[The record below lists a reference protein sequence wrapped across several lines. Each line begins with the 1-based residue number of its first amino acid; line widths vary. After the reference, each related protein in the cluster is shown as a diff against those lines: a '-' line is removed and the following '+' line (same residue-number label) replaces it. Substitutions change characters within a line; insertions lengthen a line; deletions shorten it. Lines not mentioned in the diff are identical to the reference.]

1 MSDIVDSNEINLSQN
16 IQIKTQILDK
26 IRESQKEIN
35 EFYDFYSRVLVKEG
49 NLTGSDEQAN
59 MGRFM
64 SYQSYSDN
72 IFEEIKKRINS
83 FSENELDLRFLG
95 LLNSSFSGI
104 ILPYKNSEDHL
115 NLNKNIDRV
124 PVRLEAAKSFLFD
137 YLYNY
142 KNLHVLIFE
151 NFKEMLQEAEGE
163 LIKFKQ
169 VKNVIE
175 NQKAE
180 AFYSRAEGEYILK
193 HENNRKYFFGT
204 LAITVTISILLIIFK
219 NCFDLSDYDYW
230 FMKASTII
238 VGVTLISYFLKQS
251 THYQKLSDQC
261 KLTSLELEAFPS
273 FTASLNGNDISDI
286 RKDLALKYFGRE
298 MDGSIHKDVSNLV
311 TDQMKST
318 TEMVKAVT
326 EVIKK

>member
-1 MSDIVDSNEINLSQN
+1 MSDNVDSNEINLSQN

-35 EFYDFYSRVLVKEG
+35 EYYHYYSDLRVKEG
-49 NLTGSDEQAN
+49 NLTGPDEQAN
-59 MGRFM
+59 MGQFIE
-64 SYQSYSDN
+64 YQKYSDN
-72 IFEEIKKRINS
+72 IFEEIASRINK
-83 FSENELDLRFLG
+83 FSDNEIDLKFLNV
-95 LLNSSFSGI
+95 LNLALSGI
-104 ILPYKNSEDHL
+104 ILPYKNVEDKDNL
-115 NLNKNIDRV
+115 IKNLNRISSK
-124 PVRLEAAKSFLFD
+124 LEAAKSFLFD
-137 YLYNY
+137 YYYNY
-142 KNLHVLIFE
+142 KNLHNLIFD
-151 NFKEMLQEAEGE
+151 NFKDMLKDAEGE

-169 VKNVIE
+169 VKNIIE

-180 AFYSRAEGEYILK
+180 AFYSTAEGEYKVK
-193 HENNRKYFFGT
+193 HEKNRNYFFWT
-204 LAITVTISILLIIFK
+204 LGITVTFSIILIFLK
-219 NCFDLSDYDYW
+219 KCFELGDYDYW
-230 FMKASTII
+230 FVKASTII